1 MLYYV
6 IHFLHVVGALGMA
19 AAYAVEAAGLIG
31 LRRSRKGAEARLWLR
46 TRRWMLV
53 LGPPSL
59 GLVLASGIYSIVA
72 GWGWRGWIVASL
84 VGLMAM
90 AVLGGVLTGIPM
102 ARMAT
107 NIENMVEPL
116 PEELRR
122 GLLAQR
128 LTISLALRIAI
139 MLGVVFLMVRKPEAM
154 PAAIVM
160 AAAAAFGV
168 AAGWALGRRAAG

>member
-31 LRRSRKGAEARLWLR
+31 LRRARDGVEARLWLR
-46 TRRWMLV
+46 TRRWMLA

-59 GLVLASGIYSIVA
+59 GLVLASGIYSIVSA
-72 GWGWRGWIVASL
+72 WGWRGWIVASL
-84 VGLMAM
+84 AGLIAI

-102 ARMAT
+102 ARIT
-107 NIENMVEPL
+107 TTLKNMVEPM

-122 GLLAQR
+122 GLLAPR

-139 MLGVVFLMVRKPEAM
+139 MLGVVFLMVRKPDAL
-154 PAAIVM
+154 PAALVM
-160 AAAAAFGV
+160 AAAAALGV
-168 AAGWALGRRAAG
+168 AAGWALR